1 VGEPVITV
9 RAEDQPSGAYV
20 VHRTDHGETDSVV
33 PHGKQVA
40 DLVPSGDL
48 DRLRE
53 TIDVL
58 SDADLVHELAEGL
71 ADGRAGRVFCAV
83 ASRRPVANTAKC
95 PWPGISSVGGG
106 GVASAPVAGLTRKLR
121 GPFRRS

>member
-71 ADGRAGRVFCAV
+71 ADGRAGGCSARWPPADRWRTPQNVHGRV
-83 ASRRPVANTAKC
+83 SPR
-95 PWPGISSVGGG
+95 
-106 GVASAPVAGLTRKLR
+106 
-121 GPFRRS
+121 